1 MKLKLLSTLIAASFL
16 AGCSSSGSSNG
27 NGGQETPSPT
37 NPIEHTPSN
46 PIEDSTPSNPI
57 EGDPSNPIEGT
68 PSNPIEGN
76 PSNPIEGTTTPA
88 ELREKNSS
96 LSQEQ
101 RQQIKQA
108 VKDRASRS

>member
-1 MKLKLLSTLIAASFL
+1 
-16 AGCSSSGSSNG
+16 SN
-27 NGGQETPSPT
+27 PS
-37 NPIEHTPSN
+37 NPIEGNPSNPIEGTPSN

-68 PSNPIEGN
+68 
-76 PSNPIEGTTTPA
+76 TTPA
-88 ELREKNSS
+88 ELREKIQS

>member
-68 PSNPIEGN
+68 PSNPIEDSN
-76 PSNPIEGTTTPA
+76 PSNPIEG
-88 ELREKNSS
+88 
-96 LSQEQ
+96 
-101 RQQIKQA
+101 
-108 VKDRASRS
+108 